1 MDRKLYQELLKWKN
15 EEQGRVAIMIEG
27 ARRVGKSWLAEEFAK
42 KEYRSYILVDFTRL
56 SPALS
61 TVFNDYLYDLDTFF
75 MYLQSL
81 TGITLY
87 ERRSLIIFDEVQL
100 YPKVREA
107 IKHLVAD
114 GRYDYIETGSLV
126 SIKKNTKGILIP
138 SEERRIKMNPMDFE
152 EFLWALG
159 DTTTMPFI
167 KMSFHKMKPLGLMH
181 KEVMNLF
188 RQYLIVGGMPQAVK
202 EFVETKNLMRVDTV
216 KRDIL
221 MLYRSDIQNYAD
233 SLEAKV
239 TNIWDT
245 LPGQL
250 QKHEKKFKLSDLD
263 DKARYRSYETAFFW
277 LKEADVVNICYS
289 ASEPSIGLEMKNDS
303 MALKLYMA
311 DTGLLISHAFSEKLI
326 MGEELYQKLL
336 LDKLEVNKGML
347 VENIVAQMLVAAG
360 HKLFFFSNY
369 SKTSS
374 ADTFEIDFL
383 IAKDVIS
390 SRHNISPIEV
400 KSSTNYRLTSLQK
413 FINKYGQQL
422 STPYVLHS
430 NDLKVENDV
439 TYLPLYM
446 TPLL

>member
-1 MDRKLYQELLKWKN
+1 MNRKLYDTLLNWKH
-15 EEQGRVAIMIEG
+15 EEHGRVAIIIEG
-27 ARRVGKSWLAEEFAK
+27 ARRTGKSWLAKTFAEN
-42 KEYRSYILVDFTRL
+42 EYRSYILIDFTRL
-56 SPALS
+56 SPALKNI
-61 TVFNDYLYDLDTFF
+61 FDNYLYDLDTFF
-75 MYLQSL
+75 MYLQGV
-81 TGITLY
+81 TGTTLY
-87 ERRSLIIFDEVQL
+87 ERNSVIIFDEIQL

-107 IKHLVAD
+107 IKHFVAD

-138 SEERRIKMNPMDFE
+138 SEERQVKMYPMDFE

-167 KMSFHKMKPLGLMH
+167 RHCYQNSAPLGVMH
-181 KEVMNLF
+181 RNTMDLF
-188 RQYLIVGGMPQAVK
+188 RQYLIVGGMPQAVN
-202 EFVETKNLMRVDTV
+202 EFVSTKNFVRVDKV

-221 MLYRSDIQNYAD
+221 RLYRNDIQNYAD
-233 SLEAKV
+233 SLIEKV

-250 QKHEKKFKLSDLD
+250 QKHEKKFKITALNSN
-263 DKARYRSYETAFFW
+263 ARFRAYETAFFW
-277 LKEADVVNICYS
+277 LKEAEVVNICHS

-303 MALKLYMA
+303 VSLKLYMA
-311 DTGLLISHAFSEKLI
+311 DTGLLISHAFSENQI

-369 SKTSS
+369 SKVNS

-383 IAKDVIS
+383 IAKDVIT

-400 KSSTNYRLTSLQK
+400 KSSTRYSLTSLQK

-422 STPYVLHS
+422 STPIVLHS
-430 NDLKVENDV
+430 NDLKIENGI

>member
-1 MDRKLYQELLKWKN
+1 MNRKLYNTLLNWKH
-15 EEQGRVAIMIEG
+15 EEQGRVAIIIEG
-27 ARRVGKSWLAEEFAK
+27 ARRTGKSWLAKTFAEN
-42 KEYRSYILVDFTRL
+42 EYRSYILIDFTRL
-56 SPALS
+56 SPALKNI
-61 TVFNDYLYDLDTFF
+61 FDNYLYDLDTFF
-75 MYLQSL
+75 MYLQGV
-81 TGITLY
+81 TGTTLY
-87 ERRSLIIFDEVQL
+87 ERNSVIIFDEIQL

-107 IKHLVAD
+107 IKHFVAD

-138 SEERRIKMNPMDFE
+138 SEERQIKMYPMDFE

-167 KMSFHKMKPLGLMH
+167 RHCYQNSTPLGVMH
-181 KEVMNLF
+181 RNTMDLF
-188 RQYLIVGGMPQAVK
+188 RQYLIVGGMPQAVN
-202 EFVETKNLMRVDTV
+202 EFVSTKNFVRVDKV

-221 MLYRSDIQNYAD
+221 RLYRNDIQNYAD
-233 SLEAKV
+233 SLIEKV

-250 QKHEKKFKLSDLD
+250 QKHEKKFKITALNSN
-263 DKARYRSYETAFFW
+263 ARFRAYETAFFW
-277 LKEADVVNICYS
+277 LKEAEVVNICYS

-303 MALKLYMA
+303 VSLKLYMA
-311 DTGLLISHAFSEKLI
+311 DTGLLISHAFSENQI

-369 SKTSS
+369 SKVNS

-383 IAKDVIS
+383 IAKDVIT

-400 KSSTNYRLTSLQK
+400 KSSTRYSLTSLQK

-422 STPYVLHS
+422 STPIVLHS
-430 NDLKVENDV
+430 NDLKIENGI